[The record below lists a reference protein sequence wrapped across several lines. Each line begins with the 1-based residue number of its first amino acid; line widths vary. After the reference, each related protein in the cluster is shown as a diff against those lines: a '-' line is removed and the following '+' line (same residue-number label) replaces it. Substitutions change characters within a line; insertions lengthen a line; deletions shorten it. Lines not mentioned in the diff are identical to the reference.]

1 MASEK
6 TQGMHLSVSVPAF
19 LTVTYQWNEIPAGL
33 RNCEW
38 GVREWGCWVLTI
50 VILKPCTV
58 PGALLAQC
66 LNGFSEEQEQSLCMI
81 FGRAFNPCQSISRFN
96 F

>member
-1 MASEK
+1 MFLFLPS
-6 TQGMHLSVSVPAF
+6 SV
-19 LTVTYQWNEIPAGL
+19 TCQRNEIPAGL

-66 LNGFSEEQEQSLCMI
+66 LNGFMRNKNKACV
-81 FGRAFNPCQSISRFN
+81 
-96 F
+96 